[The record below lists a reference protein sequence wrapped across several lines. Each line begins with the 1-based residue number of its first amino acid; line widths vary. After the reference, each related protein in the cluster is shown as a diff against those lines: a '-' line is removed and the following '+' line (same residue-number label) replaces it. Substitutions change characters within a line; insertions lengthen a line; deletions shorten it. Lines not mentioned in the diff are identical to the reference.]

1 MDYSRIISVGEPSL
15 SQSDG
20 YIRNTYKILNISPK
34 TETSLWFEISTKD
47 ESFLSHRSDSAMIA
61 LLVPAM
67 QAGKDLFVN
76 GIVSSKLLAEI
87 NKVEF
92 QEIIIRAMPSLKRI
106 RVRAESTSNQ
116 PEVESFNKSMGF
128 SGGGDSFATLLA
140 STERGIFEFSHLTHY
155 NVGSHGRG
163 IAGSKVYLKRLAR
176 TQSAAI
182 KIGLPLIS
190 VDSNV
195 NNFYNKHTDFI
206 STSLLRN
213 AAATLAI
220 QRGMSN
226 YTFSGAYHLRRQG
239 ILFKGDITRAE
250 DEFAPL
256 LSTESLTFS
265 VFGSEMTRAEKILLL
280 SKHPLTYDLLD
291 VCMEPRKARSKIN
304 CSTCYKCLRAMIN
317 LEIIGKL
324 DCYEAVFDLKQ
335 YRRIRWWALAQ
346 FLHGAEESRSETEAL
361 ALKRGFQLPAF
372 SKFCARPLPFWFASI
387 AKKIIERLP

>member
-1 MDYSRIISVGEPSL
+1 MV
-15 SQSDG
+15 
-20 YIRNTYKILNISPK
+20 
-34 TETSLWFEISTKD
+34 
-47 ESFLSHRSDSAMIA
+47 AMI
-61 LLVPAM
+61 VPAM
-67 QAGKDLFVN
+67 QAGKDLFIE
-76 GIVSSKLLAEI
+76 GTVSAKLLAEI
-87 NKVEF
+87 NTHKF
-92 QEIIIRAMPSLKRI
+92 QEIIVRAIPSLKKI
-106 RVRAESTSNQ
+106 VVRAESTSNQ
-116 PEVESFNKSMGF
+116 PEVKALYKSMGF

-195 NNFYNKHTDFI
+195 NDFYNKHTDFI

-335 YRRIRWWALAQ
+335 YRRLRWWALAQ

-361 ALKRGFQLPAF
+361 ALERGFQFPAF